1 MSRKDSIQ
9 NMRELLVV
17 RRDAL
22 RKALAGDLS
31 LLKQL
36 REQSGGD
43 VVDAALDAAQDE
55 VSSQLAE
62 VESRELA
69 NIDRALT
76 RIKNGSYGECEICNG
91 KIPLARLN
99 ALPYATNCIECQP
112 AADPAA
118 AATIGAAYSTP
129 VSPTPTSPLA
139 TSKCSNT
146 VAGKCDC
153 RDLSD
158 ER

>member
-1 MSRKDSIQ
+1 
-9 NMRELLVV
+9 LVA
-17 RRDAL
+17 RRNAL

-55 VSSQLAE
+55 ISSQLAE

-69 NIDRALT
+69 NMDRALD
-76 RIKNGSYGECEICNG
+76 RIKTGTYGECESCGN

-99 ALPYATNCIECQP
+99 ALPYATSCIECQR
-112 AADPAA
+112 AAENG
-118 AATIGAAYSTP
+118 GAGGGGAGDWSRVLDTGFSDTD
-129 VSPTPTSPLA
+129 VSFS
-139 TSKCSNT
+139 
-146 VAGKCDC
+146 
-153 RDLSD
+153 DL
-158 ER
+158 EM

>member
-1 MSRKDSIQ
+1 MTRKDSILK
-9 NMRELLVV
+9 MRDLLIT

-55 VSSQLAE
+55 ISSQLAE

-69 NIDRALT
+69 NIERALI
-76 RIKNGSYGECEICNG
+76 RIRNGHYGECEGCGN

-99 ALPYATNCIECQP
+99 ALPYAVSCIDCQR
-112 AADPAA
+112 AAE
-118 AATIGAAYSTP
+118 TGGAGGGGSGDWSRVLDTGFSDVD
-129 VSPTPTSPLA
+129 VSFS
-139 TSKCSNT
+139 
-146 VAGKCDC
+146 
-153 RDLSD
+153 DL
-158 ER
+158 EAQ